1 MNDHNRDNG
10 FRRYDVGV
18 DANQQMPVSIVDII
32 NFFEAEPKIMHK

>member
-1 MNDHNRDNG
+1 MIEEGID
-10 FRRYDVGV
+10 RYDVGV